1 MKLFQALVGSLAA
14 SLALCVSVTYAG
26 GWAVT
31 TLDPLASELRAGD
44 TYRIGYT
51 IRQHG
56 ETPFVGA
63 QTAIEIESANGVRQ
77 RFGAHA
83 DGPPG
88 HYVAEVRFPDS
99 GEWRWRVD
107 QSPFAPQ
114 ALGSV
119 RVVGPPPPASP
130 LALLPFLMLAI
141 AVATLAFAWRLVV
154 YQRSARRVAAQLS

>member
-63 QTAIEIESANGVRQ
+63 QTAIEIESAYGVRQ
-77 RFGAHA
+77 RFGAVA

-88 HYVAEVRFPDS
+88 HYVAEVRFPES

-119 RVVGPPPPASP
+119 RVVGPPQPASP
-130 LALLPFLMLAI
+130 LALLPFLMLAT
-141 AVATLAFAWRLVV
+141 AVATLAFAWRLLV
-154 YQRSARRVAAQLS
+154 YQRSGRRVAAQLS